1 MVSPA
6 VIGGFA
12 VIDASLLGQL
22 VYAVRSYELHHAD
35 EDAEARARRAP
46 VNRLPVP
53 AHQRVH

>member
-1 MVSPA
+1 MISPA

-22 VYAVRSYELHHAD
+22 AYAVRSYERHHPDGAAPAD
-35 EDAEARARRAP
+35 RVPTHRVP
-46 VNRLPVP
+46 LP

>member
-22 VYAVRSYELHHAD
+22 IYAVRSYELHHPD
-35 EDAEARARRAP
+35 DAEAPADRVPTHR
-46 VNRLPVP
+46 VPVP
-53 AHQRVH
+53 ARQRVH